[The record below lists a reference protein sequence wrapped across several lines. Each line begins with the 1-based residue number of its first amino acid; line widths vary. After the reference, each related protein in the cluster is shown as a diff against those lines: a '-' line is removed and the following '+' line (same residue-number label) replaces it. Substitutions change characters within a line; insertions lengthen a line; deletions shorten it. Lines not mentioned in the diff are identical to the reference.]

1 MHPSQCISLD
11 QKVTVEAEL
20 SIVPTYAPLVY
31 TAELSEHFI
40 EFLLDEAKLKGVL
53 QEHSWLCFN
62 HEGLPVCGTKLEL
75 IQRKTPLKY
84 VYSGQLFTDLLLWG
98 HRT

>member
-20 SIVPTYAPLVY
+20 SIVPTYTPLVY

-53 QEHSWLCFN
+53 QEHS
-62 HEGLPVCGTKLEL
+62 
-75 IQRKTPLKY
+75 
-84 VYSGQLFTDLLLWG
+84 
-98 HRT
+98 

>member
-20 SIVPTYAPLVY
+20 SIVPTYTPLVY

-40 EFLLDEAKLKGVL
+40 EFLLVKLSSKVY
-53 QEHSWLCFN
+53 FR
-62 HEGLPVCGTKLEL
+62 T
-75 IQRKTPLKY
+75 TPDYASTMKASLS
-84 VYSGQLFTDLLLWG
+84 VGPN
-98 HRT
+98 